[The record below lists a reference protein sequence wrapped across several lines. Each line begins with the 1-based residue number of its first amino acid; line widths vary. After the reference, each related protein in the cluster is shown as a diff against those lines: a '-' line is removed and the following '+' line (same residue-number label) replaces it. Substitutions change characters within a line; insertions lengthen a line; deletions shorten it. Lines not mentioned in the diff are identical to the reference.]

1 MLRERPQSMH
11 ALLLACQISYVGDA
25 TSVAK
30 MFQAEDAE
38 EFAFAG
44 NYVHKP

>member
-1 MLRERPQSMH
+1 MLRVRPRSMH
-11 ALLLACQISYVGDA
+11 APLLACQISYVGDA

-30 MFQAEDAE
+30 MFPVKDAE

-44 NYVHKP
+44 NYVHQT